1 VNTGVRPGDSR
12 AASRG
17 ERRALLAAA
26 AACFFLLGGYYV
38 LRPIREALALEV
50 GVRNNFE
57 LFLMVLAAS
66 CVMLPIYWWLVGRT
80 SRTRLLW
87 LVNVAFAAIFVA
99 LAVALA
105 VMPHSHVLAATYFV
119 TLTTSNL
126 LLIAVFWSAM
136 SDVWRPELAKRFYGH
151 VAAGGSVGAIVGN
164 LLVRGL
170 VIERGLPPLIIGA
183 CLCILLSAALVTHA
197 RALLRDCSGGRAV
210 PDGALP
216 VGGRALDDLRR
227 LCTSPYLLGI
237 AGIIIIGQTIGAF
250 MYNEQGKYIAS
261 LFPSAEERAAMFA
274 NLEIAVS
281 VLALFFQAVI
291 VSWLTRRGS
300 VALSLSAMPAL
311 IGASFVLLALVPSG
325 AVLLVTQV
333 LRRAAD
339 YGLGKPPREMLFTV
353 LNPESKFKSKSLI
366 DTVLQRGSDVGGQAI
381 YKLVEGAGVVGMSWI
396 CVALCVGLLVSTRTL
411 GRAFE
416 TRRVQAGEAPAA
428 S

>member
-1 VNTGVRPGDSR
+1 VNAGARPGDSR

-17 ERRALLAAA
+17 ERRALLAASA
-26 AACFFLLGGYYV
+26 ASFCLLGGYYV

-50 GVRNNFE
+50 GVRNNFQ

-66 CVMLPIYWWLVGRT
+66 CVMLPVYWWLVGRT
-80 SRTRLLW
+80 PRTRLLW
-87 LVNVAFAAIFVA
+87 LVNVSFAAIFIA
-99 LAVALA
+99 LAFALA
-105 VMPHSHVLAATYFV
+105 AMPHNRVLAATYFV

-126 LLIAVFWSAM
+126 LLVAVFWSAM
-136 SDVWRPELAKRFYGH
+136 SDVWRPELAKRFYGY
-151 VAAGGSVGAIVGN
+151 VAAGGSAGAIAGN
-164 LLVRGL
+164 LVVRGV

-183 CLCILLSAALVTHA
+183 CLCIVLSAALVSHA
-197 RALLRDCSGGRAV
+197 RAALRNSGGRQV
-210 PDGALP
+210 PDGAVA

-261 LFPSAEERAAMFA
+261 LYPSAEERAAMFA
-274 NLEIAVS
+274 NLEIAVNL
-281 VLALFFQAVI
+281 LAVFFQAVI
-291 VSWLTRRGS
+291 VGWLTRRGS

-311 IGASFVLLALVPSG
+311 LGGSFVLLALVPTG
-325 AVLLVTQV
+325 AVLLITQV
-333 LRRAAD
+333 IRRAAD

-366 DTVLQRGSDVGGQAI
+366 DTVLQRGSDVGGQAV

-396 CVALCVGLLVSTRTL
+396 CVALSVGLLFSTRTL

-416 TRRVQAGEAPAA
+416 SRRVQGREAPGT